1 MEPSHTRGRAK
12 TATGAAVDGE
22 QRILL
27 NKIRR
32 FHPFRLIVRR
42 LRYAAGRFLRQSGKQ
57 SENNC
62 KK

>member
-27 NKIRR
+27 NKIGRIYS
-32 FHPFRLIVRR
+32 FRLIVRR
-42 LRYAAGRFLRQSGKQ
+42 LRCPLGPSLQESGQQ